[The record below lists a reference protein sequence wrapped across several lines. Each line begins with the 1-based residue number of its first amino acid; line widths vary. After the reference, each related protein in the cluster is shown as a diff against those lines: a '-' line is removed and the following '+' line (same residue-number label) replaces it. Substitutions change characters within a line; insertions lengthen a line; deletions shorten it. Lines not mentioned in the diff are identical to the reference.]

1 MPRLSEICLYE
12 NFVCFLQNL
21 SSSCQSNHIIFNY
34 CQDLARSYKFKEDL
48 GKILNFEKATVH
60 WFTGWWLNCSHI
72 QPPKTFLFFSFA
84 PVRIL
89 YVPPHS
95 YVFVSVFWLAA
106 CGKSMGDT
114 FSHTGNSNFI
124 VPVIFILDYRLGK
137 PAFSSDTLPI

>member
-1 MPRLSEICLYE
+1 MWNLTKILPRLSEICLYE
-12 NFVCFLQNL
+12 NIVCFLQDL
-21 SSSCQSNHIIFNY
+21 SSSCQSNHIIFNS

-106 CGKSMGDT
+106 CGKSIPFPT
-114 FSHTGNSNFI
+114 LETQILLCLWFSFLIT
-124 VPVIFILDYRLGK
+124 D
-137 PAFSSDTLPI
+137 